1 MDGCDFCCSHEEKE
15 TDICEELKI
24 GQNVRIY
31 FAYHSYVLLVCVPP
45 CSSSSHV
52 YLLLKMT
59 ILKIMLDAD
68 HHNTFT
74 SHWQTCISNATG
86 SLPLTPPACCE
97 SLEKLIFVTTWRFL
111 ETFRLGKKRLR
122 DWVKKKK
129 KSTVLSCFIQNVCV
143 CGHIVPICVTVC
155 VAVNASSFV
164 SCSHVSQNML
174 NKWHRISH

>member
-74 SHWQTCISNATG
+74 SHWQTCNSNATG

-129 KSTVLSCFIQNVCV
+129 KHCPLMLHSKCLCLWAHCSHLCDCV
-143 CGHIVPICVTVC
+143 CCC
-155 VAVNASSFV
+155 
-164 SCSHVSQNML
+164 
-174 NKWHRISH
+174 